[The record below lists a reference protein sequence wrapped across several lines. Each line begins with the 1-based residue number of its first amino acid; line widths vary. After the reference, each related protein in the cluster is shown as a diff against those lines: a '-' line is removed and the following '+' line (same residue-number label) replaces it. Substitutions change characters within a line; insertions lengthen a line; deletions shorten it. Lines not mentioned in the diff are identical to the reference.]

1 MVLNTQAFADKL
13 A

>member
-13 A
+13 V